1 MEGLAPAAAAAQ
13 VGPTTLS
20 APPGLTF
27 SYTPADI
34 QGLAEPRNGSGGI
47 QVAGQPPHQLTLGG
61 HSSHLVQ
68 AQRQSLPQQQQ
79 QQQQQ
84 VQTLSSSPRMLTGIS
99 SGLSMPAG
107 AKTSK
112 EHSER
117 VGKITVGLAL
127 CN

>member
-13 VGPTTLS
+13 VGPTTLT

-47 QVAGQPPHQLTLGG
+47 QVAGQPPHQLTPGG

-68 AQRQSLPQQQQ
+68 AQRPSLPQQQQ
-79 QQQQQ
+79 QQ
-84 VQTLSSSPRMLTGIS
+84 VQALSSSPRMLTGIS
-99 SGLSMPAG
+99 SGISMPAG
-107 AKTSK
+107 PKTSK
-112 EHSER
+112 EHIEE
-117 VGKITVGLAL
+117 
-127 CN
+127 